1 MLVLLQE
8 ILPTSQISLS
18 GQNDHYNSHDDD
30 DDHDDYD
37 DDDDDDDDV
46 DDNDNDALDGR
57 FLICRWKNAVRPMNL
72 AIKETKILLQLLL
85 I

>member
-1 MLVLLQE
+1 M
-8 ILPTSQISLS
+8 T
-18 GQNDHYNSHDDD
+18 DDD
-30 DDHDDYD
+30 DDDAAADDDDYD